1 MGLFGS
7 APKAPKQDLLPN
19 ARKTAQRA
27 GGLSAWAVR
36 NKRLTPYSGDW
47 VANMSDGYKDVLGAI
62 RERGLAGSP
71 LLGEAQG
78 YASDVLGGK
87 YLDAG
92 NPHLAQAMA
101 AARDDI
107 GREVGGAFSTGGMA
121 GSPMH
126 QQFLTESWAKAT
138 APLLFQNYENER
150 ANQMT
155 MAGMSPDLANADF
168 VGLNQAANAE
178 NVTYNQA
185 QREID
190 ATRERYD
197 LQQSEPYR
205 RAQAAMGVVS
215 GGPTAMVGEGASPGS
230 KGLVPGILQGAMGGG
245 MAGGSVGGPWG
256 AGGGAILGGL
266 GGGAANK

>member
-7 APKAPKQDLLPN
+7 APKAPKPDLLPY

-47 VANMSDGYKDVLGAI
+47 VANLTPGQTSAI
-62 RERGLAGSP
+62 DAITQRGMQGSP
-71 LLGEAQG
+71 LLKGAQG
-78 YASDVLGGK
+78 YAGDVLGGK
-87 YLDAG
+87 YLGAG
-92 NPHLAQAMA
+92 NPYLAQAMA
-101 AARDDI
+101 SARDDI
-107 GREVGGAFSTGGMA
+107 GRDVGGAFSTGGMA

-126 QQFLTESWAKAT
+126 QQFLTEAWSKAT

-150 ANQMT
+150 QNQQQ
-155 MAGMSPDLANADF
+155 MAGLSPDLANADF
-168 VGLNQAANAE
+168 SGLNQALGAQSVVQQQGQQEADAKR
-178 NVTYNQA
+178 QA
-185 QREID
+185 W
-190 ATRERYD
+190 D

-205 RAQAAMGVVS
+205 RAQAAMGVVKD
-215 GGPTAMVGEGASPGS
+215 GPTAMVEEGASPGS

-245 MAGGSVGGPWG
+245 MAGGSVGGGWG